1 MDRGRDPTA
10 GGFALARPPAPGL
23 KRRLAALAGGAGLYL
38 AVLVGAVEGLGIAPP
53 QGAVLAFPAG
63 LAAHDA
69 LSPRRPAAPWSAALG
84 ALGILGGLAVQLA
97 VMDLFSAAPY
107 AVAAPL
113 GAASGA
119 LFAFLT
125 ARPGA
130 FEDTQ
135 SRP

>member
-1 MDRGRDPTA
+1 MDRGHDPTA

-69 LSPRRPAAPWSAALG
+69 LSPRRPAAP
-84 ALGILGGLAVQLA
+84 
-97 VMDLFSAAPY
+97 Y
-107 AVAAPL
+107 AGAAPL

-125 ARPGA
+125 ARPEA
-130 FEDTQ
+130 FEDTE